1 MIYTELTKKA
11 MKYLFLVQGAQKDLS
26 GIPYV
31 FHPWHLAETMED
43 ELSTTVALLHD
54 VMEDSGVAPEDL
66 RAEGFPDSVVE
77 VLVLLTRREDENYR
91 QYIERLA
98 DNPVA
103 RKVKLADL
111 SHNMDTTRLDAVTEK
126 DRKRLAVY
134 IPAKKYLEEMEAR
147 AIEGI

>member
-31 FHPWHLAETMED
+31 FHPWHLAESMED
-43 ELSTTVALLHD
+43 EFSTTVALLHD

-111 SHNMDTTRLDAVTEK
+111 AHNADLARLDAPTEK
-126 DRKRLAVY
+126 DFARRE
-134 IPAKKYLEEMEAR
+134 KYLQ
-147 AIEGI
+147 AIAYLETYR

>member
-54 VMEDSGVAPEDL
+54 VMEDSDVTPEDL

-111 SHNMDTTRLDAVTEK
+111 DHNSQQDRLPQITEK
-126 DRKRLAVY
+126 DRERLEKY
-134 IPAKKYLEEMEAR
+134 QKAKEILNSEE
-147 AIEGI
+147 